1 MAPNTIDFRTVF
13 SKFSTIGD
21 NLAVLLTLCGTII
34 LYWVVLLILRR
45 KDKADLER
53 VSTIY
58 NSINTKQQTQDLK
71 LI

>member
-21 NLAVLLTLCGTII
+21 NLAVLLTLCGTIL

-45 KDKADLER
+45 KDKSDLER
-53 VSTIY
+53 VSTI
-58 NSINTKQQTQDLK
+58 L
-71 LI
+71 